1 MAEAPS
7 SEVLADESF
16 LAMIDQVATYLS
28 LLMSRSLLWLT
39 KLQPISYT
47 FKQVLSISLFLSP
60 FLNE

>member
-1 MAEAPS
+1 
-7 SEVLADESF
+7 VLADESF

-39 KLQPISYT
+39 KLPPISYT
-47 FKQVLSISLFLSP
+47 FKQVLSISLFLSL